1 MKATLKQNNDM
12 AVSPIVAT
20 LVLIVV
26 AVIGAVAVGTI
37 MGTFSSDVS
46 KQTNA
51 ESAVSAS
58 SNEIIIA
65 GSTTVQPAS
74 EAIAKLYMASHPGT
88 RITVQGG
95 GSDAGIASA
104 LMNIVDI
111 GSASKAL
118 STDAKYKDLN
128 TYQIGGSAVVVI
140 VNKDSAMGNIT
151 AKALQTAYATATSG
165 KASFTIGADGNV
177 TSVGAGTEYTLYQ
190 RSEGSG
196 TEETFAEWVGDVK
209 DDPTHNFKTAKSI
222 DSSSAV
228 GATGNAGVLSA
239 VAAGSATANT
249 LGFVDYGYATSGDKA
264 NGVNIVGISSSTTE
278 SVANVPSVTAMVP
291 NAASS
296 STLKTQI
303 LNSLKG
309 TAKFPLDTTSTGK
322 ELSRP
327 LNYITNGE
335 PNSVVKNFIN
345 YARSPESK
353 ATINEVGMFS
363 IVEFA

>member
-1 MKATLKQNNDM
+1 MATLKHMNNDM

-37 MGTFSSDVS
+37 MGTFSTDVS
-46 KQTNA
+46 KQANA
-51 ESAVSAS
+51 EGAASSA

-74 EAIAKLYMASHPGT
+74 EAIAKLYMAAHPGT
-88 RITVQGG
+88 KITVQGG

-104 LMNIVDI
+104 LMDIVDI
-111 GSASKAL
+111 GAASKAL
-118 STDAKYKDLN
+118 PSDSKYKDLN

-151 AKALQTAYATATSG
+151 AEALQNAYGTATSG
-165 KASFTIGADGNV
+165 KVSFTIGTEGNV
-177 TSVGAGTEYTLYQ
+177 TAVGSGTEYTLYQ

-196 TEETFAEWVGDVK
+196 TEETFAEWIGNYDT
-209 DDPTHNFKTAKSI
+209 THNFKDAKSV
-222 DSSSAV
+222 DASSAV
-228 GATGNAGVLSA
+228 GASGNSGVLSA
-239 VAAGSATANT
+239 VAAGTSSAPT

-264 NGVNIVGISSSTTE
+264 NGVKIVGLSSSKTE
-278 SVANVPSVTAMVP
+278 SVAAVSSLTAMVP
-291 NAASS
+291 DAASA

-303 LNSLKG
+303 LDSLKG
-309 TAKFPLDTTSTGK
+309 SKMFPLDTVSGGK

-363 IVEFA
+363 ITEFA